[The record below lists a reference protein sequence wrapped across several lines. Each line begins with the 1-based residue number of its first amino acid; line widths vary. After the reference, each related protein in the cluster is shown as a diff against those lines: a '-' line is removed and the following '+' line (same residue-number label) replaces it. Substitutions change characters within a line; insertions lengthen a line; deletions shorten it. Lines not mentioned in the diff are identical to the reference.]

1 LKRQS
6 TGSTFAP
13 SAAPVL
19 GGLLGGLL
27 VGLTWVGAC
36 SSSSGSGGAATTG
49 GAGGGGHA
57 GPSGSSGGAP
67 SASGTGGAPAG
78 AGRGGGPGVVVPGSG
93 GAGAGAG
100 NGSGG
105 GVPATASGG
114 AGAGGLGA
122 TAGRSGSG
130 AAGGTAGASG
140 PGGSGGAASAN
151 LPKFSFFLTSLTA
164 MRTLS
169 KSQNGFGGDLRYG
182 RADGLS
188 GADEIC
194 TEIAESSMPGA
205 GAKQWHAFLSV
216 AQGPAG
222 APINAADRI
231 GKGPWYDRLGRLV
244 ATTLTD
250 LLQNRPNGAD
260 PAIKED
266 LPNESGTPNH
276 RPDPTQ
282 PVADNHHV
290 LTGSDTQGRLY
301 TVNAKSTCLD
311 WTSSS
316 MDNVMTGRPRIGF
329 SWSVANRTNWISG
342 QDEGG
347 CGAGVAIQE
356 NGAGDPTMP
365 FVGSGGGYG
374 GIYCFAM
381 VP

>member
-1 LKRQS
+1 L
-6 TGSTFAP
+6 AP
-13 SAAPVL
+13 AS
-19 GGLLGGLL
+19 
-27 VGLTWVGAC
+27 
-36 SSSSGSGGAATTG
+36 
-49 GAGGGGHA
+49 GGGGLA
-57 GPSGSSGGAP
+57 
-67 SASGTGGAPAG
+67 
-78 AGRGGGPGVVVPGSG
+78 
-93 GAGAGAG
+93 
-100 NGSGG
+100 
-105 GVPATASGG
+105 
-114 AGAGGLGA
+114 A

-130 AAGGTAGASG
+130 AAAGAA
-140 PGGSGGAASAN
+140 GSGGAGGAPTTN
-151 LPKFSFFLTSLTA
+151 LPKFSFFVTSLTA

-182 RADGLS
+182 QADGLS
-188 GADEIC
+188 GADKIC

-231 GKGPWYDRLGRLV
+231 GKGPWYDRLGRLL
-244 ATTLTD
+244 AMTLAD

-260 PAIKED
+260 AAIKED

-290 LTGSDTQGRLY
+290 LTGSDAQGRLY
-301 TVNAKSTCLD
+301 TVIAKSTCLD
-311 WTSSS
+311 WTTSS

-329 SWSVANRTNWISG
+329 SWSVMNRTNWISG

-347 CGAGVAIQE
+347 CGAGVAVQE
-356 NGAGDPTMP
+356 NGASDPTMP

>member
-1 LKRQS
+1 LKSQS
-6 TGSTFAP
+6 IGSTFAP
-13 SAAPVL
+13 WAALVL
-19 GGLLGGLL
+19 GGLIAGLAWL
-27 VGLTWVGAC
+27 GAC
-36 SSSSGSGGAATTG
+36 SSSSSESGGPATTD
-49 GAGGGGHA
+49 GADGGGHA
-57 GPSGSSGGAP
+57 GNRASTGGAP
-67 SASGTGGAPAG
+67 SGSGTGGAQAG
-78 AGRGGGPGVVVPGSG
+78 AGSGDGPGVVVPGSG
-93 GAGAGAG
+93 GAGTGAG

-105 GVPATASGG
+105 EVPSSASGG
-114 AGAGGLGA
+114 TGAA
-122 TAGRSGSG
+122 IAGRSGGG
-130 AAGGTAGASG
+130 AVGGNGGASG
-140 PGGSGGAASAN
+140 TGGSGGAATAN

-182 RADGLS
+182 QADGLS

-244 ATTLTD
+244 AMTLTD

-329 SWSVANRTNWISG
+329 SWSVSNRTNWISG